1 MQSERQKILQG
12 FEEMRD
18 ILDTEEQK
26 ELQKLEEDKMIVLD
40 NLAVAKDQVVQQTQ
54 YLKELISD
62 LQHQMW
68 GSSIDMLQ
76 VRLARSS

>member
-1 MQSERQKILQG
+1 
-12 FEEMRD
+12 MRD

-26 ELQKLEEDKMIVLD
+26 ELQMLEEDKMIVLD